1 MCGVVN
7 TSDRFRDDVS
17 RKSAHRLR
25 DDFGI
30 RPGSAVPAYLA
41 LLAWPIAGLFG
52 LYLAHIPFAIWTQYE
67 EGQGGTPLWFNL
79 LGAAL
84 FVAVL
89 WLLRPW
95 PGAATVWGVGAV
107 GVAAFLGSRL
117 GYAEAASFIL
127 AFKRWK
133 GVPPSAVR
141 RELGLSARKVR
152 TARSA
157 IQGD

>member
-1 MCGVVN
+1 MVTKLLN
-7 TSDRFRDDVS
+7 DVS
-17 RKSAHRLR
+17 RQSAHRLR

-84 FVAVL
+84 FLALPLAVS
-89 WLLRPW
+89 
-95 PGAATVWGVGAV
+95 VWGARASVLAIRTGNRAAWPAAIGF
-107 GVAAFLGSRL
+107 GVTFSLIGWALLATLFGS
-117 GYAEAASFIL
+117 
-127 AFKRWK
+127 
-133 GVPPSAVR
+133 
-141 RELGLSARKVR
+141 
-152 TARSA
+152 
-157 IQGD
+157 